1 MLVFSRMSTI
11 KTASVLVALAGLAV
25 LAPPA
30 RAEGPFEGQIALR
43 LQDTAPPSATYF
55 IRGEEVAVDVPSIA
69 HAHDV
74 HVVFN
79 LARTAPLGADSA
91 FVVVE
96 KTGKRRAVV
105 GQACEEWTLAAAGR
119 TVHACV
125 APGIPWVDPR
135 RATGTGDV
143 PAWSRRLEKE
153 RAFPV
158 SVTEGDH
165 ASWATDVTRGPVPES
180 EFTVHRTARKP

>member
-1 MLVFSRMSTI
+1 MQD
-11 KTASVLVALAGLAV
+11 A
-25 LAPPA
+25 APQ
-30 RAEGPFEGQIALR
+30 G
-43 LQDTAPPSATYF
+43 ATYF
-55 IRGEEVAVDVPSIA
+55 IRGEEVAVDIPSIA
-69 HAHDV
+69 HAHDM
-74 HVVFN
+74 HVVFD

-91 FVVVE
+91 SVVVE

-105 GQACEEWTLAAAGR
+105 GQACEEWTLAAGGR

-125 APGIPWVDPR
+125 AAGIPWVDPR
-135 RATGTGDV
+135 RASGTGEI

-165 ASWATDVTRGPVPES
+165 PSWSTAVARGPVPDS
-180 EFTVHRTARKP
+180 EFTGHRTARKP